1 MTDLDDMIR
10 EAARLAIR
18 ALTPDDFLG
27 TVEVGELAWDVYVH
41 PMPAGSLRRLRP
53 RSGIRFDD
61 AITVAVRLTED
72 GDAEVGCFIPG
83 RLTLAEAS
91 RALHMRRRH

>member
-1 MTDLDDMIR
+1 MTDLDDLIR
-10 EAARLAIR
+10 EAARVAIR
-18 ALTPDDFLG
+18 SLTPDEFLG

-41 PMPAGSLRRLRP
+41 ALPARSLRRLRR
-53 RSGIRFDD
+53 RSGTRFDD

-72 GDAEVGCFIPG
+72 GAAEVGCFIPG

-91 RALHMRRRH
+91 RTLHDAQA